1 MGAFKDKI
9 LDELYKNN
17 YRDLYN
23 TIDKIES
30 DVDVAN
36 YLSAN
41 HGYFNKTMSTKDLEG
56 MPEFR
61 KALYSDLKTGNVD
74 YDKEFGKDWYKDY
87 GNIPADQIK
96 FVADK
101 QGKDFKSLAKEMQ
114 DEAIKRNRY
123 DIAHEGVLGAVMPF
137 VTPRIQ
143 EAVERGESP
152 SAADVAIDLSE
163 TAVQAVPWGR
173 ASMIAVN
180 NPIVRRLVGGGI
192 SNLTAPLLAEAADA
206 AAYDSTNARG
216 DFSPVDV
223 AAGFGVNALGAN
235 LLKGVGGRTANVVG
249 AKDAGQKLMNLGEGE
264 TLTQSLA
271 KDLKDINKLEARNDL
286 LMKRN
291 AKGEALSTHTAGSNR
306 QRLDAMDYEK
316 NRDALEN
323 RKQILEE
330 IDYTYN
336 NNKARDKVY
345 GEGLHANKPSNLADF
360 ADNYYPEGLGALTD
374 EQLNTMAKDPVL
386 QKYIDIDKNIWPTE
400 AQYMKE
406 EAVKNLITN
415 KLGGW
420 MDEQG
425 KALTRIPVAGPMIQQ
440 RLDER
445 DKEEAERAAR
455 DSLINY
461 ILTKYGEPRGL

>member
-9 LDELYKNN
+9 VKELLKNKQ
-17 YRDLYN
+17 YDLADM
-23 TIDKIES
+23 IDTIES

-36 YLSAN
+36 YISSN
-41 HGYFNKTMSTKDLEG
+41 RGYFTKAYTTPDLEL

-61 KALYSDLKTGNVD
+61 KALYSELKTGNVD

-114 DEAIKRNRY
+114 DEAIRRNRY
-123 DIAHEGVLGAVMPF
+123 DIAHEGVLGTVMPF

-152 SAADVAIDLSE
+152 SAADVTIDLGE

-173 ASMIAVN
+173 ASMVAVN
-180 NPIVRRLVGGGI
+180 NPIVRRLVGGAI
-192 SNLTAPLLAEAADA
+192 SNTTAPLLAEVADA

-216 DFSPVDV
+216 NFDPVDV
-223 AAGFGVNALGAN
+223 AAGAGVNALGAN
-235 LLKGVGGRTANVVG
+235 LLKGVGGRAASVVG
-249 AKDAGQKLMNLGEGE
+249 AKDAGQKLMNLGEGISQRE
-264 TLTQSLA
+264 AKANLA
-271 KDLKDINKLEARNDL
+271 NAVKQLKNADNKNITDIINKYVKGEPLTRREEDILRKLNTDRMLGLEYAVNPQKVVDTEAAVKKRIKDAESTIMLEDQYKQYLRNKELLGSPDLESRARNALLNDPAL
-286 LMKRN
+286 EPYKYSDTDFGNLPTESSLMK
-291 AKGEALSTHTAGSNR
+291 
-306 QRLDAMDYEK
+306 Q
-316 NRDALEN
+316 
-323 RKQILEE
+323 
-330 IDYTYN
+330 
-336 NNKARDKVY
+336 
-345 GEGLHANKPSNLADF
+345 
-360 ADNYYPEGLGALTD
+360 
-374 EQLNTMAKDPVL
+374 
-386 QKYIDIDKNIWPTE
+386 
-400 AQYMKE
+400 

-445 DKEEAERAAR
+445 EKEEAERAAR

>member
-61 KALYSDLKTGNVD
+61 KALYSELKTGYVD

-114 DEAIKRNRY
+114 DEVIKRNRY
-123 DIAHEGVLGAVMPF
+123 DIAHEGVLGTVMPF

-152 SAADVAIDLSE
+152 SAFDVAIDIGE

-173 ASMIAVN
+173 ASMLAVN

-216 DFSPVDV
+216 NFNPVDV
-223 AAGFGVNALGAN
+223 AAGTGVNALGAN
-235 LLKGVGGRTANVVG
+235 LLKGVGGRGATALG
-249 AKDAGQKLMNLGEGE
+249 MQDAGRKLMNLGEGTSQRQVKKE
-264 TLTQSLA
+264 LTKDMVAGYKRSA
-271 KDLKDINKLEARNDL
+271 KDEITKQYPNTSSIEDKATSVIFNSAEQNTRNNILNKIDLAVNSNIPGYVPKFNEEELK
-286 LMKRN
+286 LMVN
-291 AKGEALSTHTAGSNR
+291 
-306 QRLDAMDYEK
+306 
-316 NRDALEN
+316 
-323 RKQILEE
+323 
-330 IDYTYN
+330 
-336 NNKARDKVY
+336 
-345 GEGLHANKPSNLADF
+345 
-360 ADNYYPEGLGALTD
+360 
-374 EQLNTMAKDPVL
+374 DPVL
-386 QKYIDIDKNIWPTE
+386 SKYISFDRNFRAYPTE
-400 AQYMKE
+400 SSLMKQ

-425 KALTRIPVAGPMIQQ
+425 KALTRIPVAGPMIQH
-440 RLDER
+440 RLDEIE
-445 DKEEAERAAR
+445 KEEQERAVR
-455 DSLINY
+455 DSVINY
-461 ILTKYGEPRGL
+461 ILEKYGRP